1 MHFLWY
7 NAPISLLF
15 SVKYGMLFLL
25 LTAWDDVRPERGHFM
40 HLQESGEMY
49 LETIYVLSKKNKLV
63 RSIDVCEYMGYS
75 KPSVSRAMGILKKGG
90 YVVVDGEGH
99 LSLTDAG
106 LEVAQTIY
114 ERHTTLTD
122 FLIRL
127 GVDKDVAAEDACKM
141 EHDISNETFAAMK
154 RHAQQFQN
162 QTN

>member
-1 MHFLWY
+1 
-7 NAPISLLF
+7 
-15 SVKYGMLFLL
+15 
-25 LTAWDDVRPERGHFM
+25 M

-154 RHAQQFQN
+154 RHAEQYKN
-162 QTN
+162 QMK